1 VRRVVEF
8 EGNGLIDRHGHGFR
22 RGIAIIAHMNRDGFS
37 LHALHILGAEK
48 MAQGVLMLGA
58 LRAIAPE
65 ATAAELR

>member
-1 VRRVVEF
+1 
-8 EGNGLIDRHGHGFR
+8 
-22 RGIAIIAHMNRDGFS
+22 MNRDGFS

-65 ATAAELR
+65 ATEAELR